1 MPDRYVNAADVLPPE
16 VLEGVLNALNGRSAC
31 LWVPARKN
39 VNRKGRNQYVTRL
52 HAAGHSAADIAER
65 LLISERTVWRILAK
79 ERAHRAPSVRAV
91 RGE

>member
-1 MPDRYVNAADVLPPE
+1 MNAADVLPQE
-16 VLEGVLNALNGRSAC
+16 VLEGVLDALNGRSAC

-39 VNRKGRNQYVTRL
+39 VNRKGRNQYVIRL
-52 HAAGHSAADIAER
+52 YAEGHSAADIAER

-79 ERAHRAPSVRAV
+79 HRAASAPSVRAV

>member
-16 VLEGVLNALNGRSAC
+16 VLEGVLDALNGRSTC

-39 VNRKGRNQYVTRL
+39 VNRRGRNEYVVRL
-52 HAAGHSAADIAER
+52 YQADHSAADIAER

-79 ERAHRAPSVRAV
+79 ARAQRPPSGRAPSGR
-91 RGE
+91 